1 MKILFVAMHIS
12 VHTSR
17 WLSQLENNGWD
28 IYLFPVHFENPHPYS
43 EIRNI
48 TLYRLSKFS
57 KIALDDSLRVI
68 EIEKSLPFL
77 YRLCSTLKIIKTNY
91 AYQLARTIDLL
102 KPDIVHSME
111 MQHAAYLTVDA
122 KRYCRKKFPLWIYS
136 CWGSDIY
143 YYQQF
148 EEHKEKIGNVLQS
161 CDYLFTDTE
170 RDVELARKYGF
181 TGELLGVVP
190 GVGGYRIDEM
200 RALVKFIKPSSRK
213 TIAIKGYTGWV
224 YRPFTVIAALEA
236 CLEELQGYSIAI
248 YLPVGEEIIERTKAI
263 SQKIGTELIVRNYGA
278 YEDVLKLFASARI
291 SLASSISDGTP
302 NSMLESMVMGAF
314 PIQSDTV
321 STAEWITNGVNGF
334 IAPPEDV
341 DAYVTALKL
350 ALTDNDLIDRAAEH
364 NYAMLK
370 DRIDYSIIQPKVI
383 NAYEKVFATA
393 YDQS

>member
-28 IYLFPVHFENPHPYS
+28 IYLFPVHFEVPQPYY

-57 KIALDDSLRVI
+57 KIALDHSIKVI
-68 EIEKSLPFL
+68 NIEYSLPFL
-77 YRLCSTLKIIKTNY
+77 YRLCNKLKIVKTNH

-102 KPDIVHSME
+102 RPDIVHSME
-111 MQHAAYLTVDA
+111 MQHAAYLTFEA
-122 KRYCRKKFPLWIYS
+122 KWYCRNKFPRWIYS

-148 EEHKEKIGNVLQS
+148 DYHRVKIGNVLTS
-161 CDYLFTDTE
+161 CDYIFTDTE

-181 TGELLGVVP
+181 AGESLGVFP
-190 GVGGYRIDEM
+190 GVGGYKIDEM
-200 RALVKFIKPSSRK
+200 RALVKFVRPSSRK

-224 YRPFTVIAALEA
+224 YRPFTIISALED
-236 CLEELQGYSIAI
+236 CLEELQGYSLAI
-248 YLPVGEEIIERTKAI
+248 YLPVGDEIIERAKAI
-263 SQKIGTELIVRNYGA
+263 SQRIGTELIVRNYGE
-278 YEDVLKLFASARI
+278 YEDVLKLFATARI

-302 NSMLESMVMGAF
+302 NSMLESMVMGAL

-321 STAEWITNGVNGF
+321 STGEWIENGVNGF
-334 IAPPEDV
+334 LAGPEDV
-341 DAYVTALKL
+341 AAYARALRV
-350 ALTDNDLIDRAAEH
+350 ALTDDDLVDRAAEE
-364 NYAMLK
+364 NYFMLK
-370 DRIDYSIIQPKVI
+370 RRIDYSIVHPQVL
-383 NAYEKVFATA
+383 NAYEKV
-393 YDQS
+393 YRSIE